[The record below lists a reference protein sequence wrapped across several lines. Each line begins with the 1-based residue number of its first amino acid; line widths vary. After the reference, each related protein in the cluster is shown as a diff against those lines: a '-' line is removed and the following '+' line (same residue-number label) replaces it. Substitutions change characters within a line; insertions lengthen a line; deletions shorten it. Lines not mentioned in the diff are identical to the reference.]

1 MRALPH
7 ISDAELELMQILW
20 KNREEEGYLP
30 LSTAEI
36 MERLGT
42 GWSVS
47 TVFTLLSRLGDK
59 GFVRSEKVGRSARY
73 TPLVSQEDYLAGQ
86 SRRFLDQL
94 CGGSLST
101 FANALCS
108 SGLTRQELD
117 ELRDLL
123 NGGKL

>member
-1 MRALPH
+1 MGLP
-7 ISDAELELMQILW
+7 DPGGAERPGGRFAEHPPHG
-20 KNREEEGYLP
+20 RHHP
-30 LSTAEI
+30 L
-36 MERLGT
+36 
-42 GWSVS
+42 
-47 TVFTLLSRLGDK
+47 TLLSRLGDK

>member
-1 MRALPH
+1 MTRDTRRLP
-7 ISDAELELMQILW
+7 DAELAVMQAPWACEAPAGRSDLEGILQ
-20 KNREEEGYLP
+20 
-30 LSTAEI
+30 
-36 MERLGT
+36 GT
-42 GWSVS
+42 HPMAA
-47 TVFTLLSRLGDK
+47 TTLLTLLSRLADK

>member
-1 MRALPH
+1 MTRDVKRLP
-7 ISDAELELMQILW
+7 DAELAVMQALWACEAPAGRSDLEGILQ
-20 KNREEEGYLP
+20 
-30 LSTAEI
+30 
-36 MERLGT
+36 GT
-42 GWSVS
+42 HPMAA
-47 TVFTLLSRLGDK
+47 TTLLSRLADK
-59 GFVRSEKVGRSARY
+59 GFVRSEKLGRSARY

-108 SGLTRQELD
+108 SGLTRRELD

>member
-1 MRALPH
+1 MSRCSA
-7 ISDAELELMQILW
+7 SSSS
-20 KNREEEGYLP
+20 R
-30 LSTAEI
+30 STH
-36 MERLGT
+36 
-42 GWSVS
+42 
-47 TVFTLLSRLGDK
+47 SRTIT
-59 GFVRSEKVGRSARY
+59 RSARY

-108 SGLTRQELD
+108 SGLTRRELD

>member
-1 MRALPH
+1 MTRDTRRLP
-7 ISDAELELMQILW
+7 DAELAVMQALW
-20 KNREEEGYLP
+20 APAGRSDLEGVLQ
-30 LSTAEI
+30 STHPMAATT
-36 MERLGT
+36 LL
-42 GWSVS
+42 
-47 TVFTLLSRLGDK
+47 TLLSRLGDK